1 MKINTF
7 KYFFVDAMKSLKR
20 NVTITITSVIIVS
33 ATLFIA
39 GLFLLYIM
47 SVNKNSAT
55 LFIGN
60 EAMAKVLRCFEVA
73 LFILLPVVSLLL
85 IVNTIKIAL
94 LSRKSEI
101 SIMKFVGATDWFI
114 RWPFIIEGLVIGII
128 GAFVGNLSLFIVYS
142 FIYNKAMEFTPEL
155 MLVQPTFVTNT
166 MLWQFAIVGAFIGP
180 IASIIALR
188 KILNNVV
195 WEK

>member
-1 MKINTF
+1 MFMKINTF
-7 KYFFVDAMKSLKR
+7 KYFFMDAMKSLKR

-47 SVNKNSAT
+47 SVNKNSEI

-60 EAMAKVLRCFEVA
+60 KAMAKVLRWVEVS

-85 IVNTIKIAL
+85 IVNTIKIVVI
-94 LSRKSEI
+94 SRSNEI
-101 SIMKFVGATDWFI
+101 SIMKFVGATNWFI
-114 RWPFIIEGLVIGII
+114 RWPFIIEGLAIGIA
-128 GAFVGNLSLFIVYS
+128 GAFVGNSSLFFVYS
-142 FIYNKAMEFTPEL
+142 FIYTKSMEFTPEL
-155 MLVQPTFVTNT
+155 ILVQPAFITNT
-166 MLWQFAIVGAFIGP
+166 MLWQFGIAGAIIGP

-188 KILNNVV
+188 KLLS
-195 WEK
+195 